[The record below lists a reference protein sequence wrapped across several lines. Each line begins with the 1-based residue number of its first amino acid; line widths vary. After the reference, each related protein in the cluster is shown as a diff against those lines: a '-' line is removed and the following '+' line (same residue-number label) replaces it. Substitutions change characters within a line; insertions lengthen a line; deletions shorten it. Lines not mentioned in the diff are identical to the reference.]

1 MGKKKKQKG
10 TPKWVGFAAA
20 GIAVVLIAGSFFL
33 LRALLLDSSQQ
44 RQRRIQT
51 VHLVKPPPPPK
62 IKEKP
67 PEPKVE
73 KKKEIIEPEPEEKP
87 EPEPEES
94 QDQGPQDDQ
103 LGLDS
108 DGTAGSDGF
117 GLKAKKG
124 GSPLIGGGGDSTLMR
139 RYAWYVQMI
148 QEEIRKKVKRHLEED
163 GGIPEG
169 KPQTL
174 VRIVLE
180 RDGELVGFRLVG
192 SSGND
197 RMDKAVQAALKSIR
211 RFREPL
217 PGGMPRAAMKLKI
230 ASKG

>member
-1 MGKKKKQKG
+1 
-10 TPKWVGFAAA
+10 
-20 GIAVVLIAGSFFL
+20 
-33 LRALLLDSSQQ
+33 
-44 RQRRIQT
+44 

-67 PEPKVE
+67 PEPKIE
-73 KKKEIIEPEPEEKP
+73 EKKEIIEPEPEKP
-87 EPEPEES
+87 PEETPDES

-139 RYAWYVQMI
+139 RYGWYVQLI
-148 QEEIRKKVKRHLEED
+148 QDEIRKEVKRQLEED

-169 KPQTL
+169 KLQTL

-180 RDGELVGFRLVG
+180 RDGELVGFRIVG
-192 SSGND
+192 SSGNT
-197 RMDKAVQAALKSIR
+197 RMDNAVQAALKGIR

-217 PGGMPRAAMKLKI
+217 PGDMPRAAMKLKI